1 MRVPRLWRAVAIVAT
16 SAAIA
21 GVTGATTA
29 VASPSRAVGITIA
42 TKSRL
47 SKVSGHTLVVFRGK
61 GTGSATVSGKITGAT
76 AGDTATLLA
85 KSFGQTK
92 YHQVGKKTL
101 AAGGAAYTF
110 RVSPKLATAYQVVV
124 TAPGSTT
131 WLGHSRAS
139 YVYVEGLG
147 RVTGKQACTTRP
159 VCRIKLR
166 LFVTI
171 PPATYRRESAKHWFL
186 YSRLRLAA
194 SHKPPAPKFLRL
206 DHSAT
211 ASKAQRRHAFQ
222 FAVTLRFRFRIG
234 KHDAYRW
241 RVNFCT
247 RDSEKADG
255 LGLPGRHGCGDKVI
269 KASKFYLG

>member
-1 MRVPRLWRAVAIVAT
+1 
-16 SAAIA
+16 
-21 GVTGATTA
+21 
-29 VASPSRAVGITIA
+29 VGITIA

-47 SKVSGHTLVVFRGK
+47 PKVSGHTLIVFRGK
-61 GTGSATVSGKITGAT
+61 GTGSAKVSGKITGAA
-76 AGDTATLLA
+76 AGDTAALLA
-85 KSFGQTK
+85 KSFGQTR
-92 YHQVGKKTL
+92 YHQVGKPVRL
-101 AAGGAAYTF
+101 AGASRAYKF
-110 RVSPKLATAYQVVV
+110 RVSPAVATAYRVRVTGTQTPTPVV
-124 TAPGSTT
+124 TS
-131 WLGHSRAS
+131 SRAS

-147 RVTGKQACTTRP
+147 RVTGKQTCTTRP

-194 SHKPPAPKFLRL
+194 SHKPPAPQFLKL
-206 DHSAT
+206 DHAAT
-211 ASKAQRRHAFQ
+211 ASKAQRRHRFQ

-255 LGLPGRHGCGDKVI
+255 LGLPGHHGCGDKVI
-269 KASKFYLG
+269 RASRLYLG

>member
-1 MRVPRLWRAVAIVAT
+1 
-16 SAAIA
+16 
-21 GVTGATTA
+21 
-29 VASPSRAVGITIA
+29 VGITIA

-47 SKVSGHTLVVFRGK
+47 PKVSGHTLIVFRGK
-61 GTGSATVSGKITGAT
+61 GTGSATVSGKITGAA
-76 AGDTATLLA
+76 AGDQATLRA

-92 YHQVGKKTL
+92 YHQVGKPHTL
-101 AAGGAAYTF
+101 KSGSAGYSF
-110 RVSPKLATAYQVVV
+110 RVSPTVATAYQVTV
-124 TAPGSTT
+124 TAPGSPT
-131 WLGHSRAS
+131 WLGHSRVG

-211 ASKAQRRHAFQ
+211 ASKAQRRHSFQ

-255 LGLPGRHGCGDKVI
+255 LGLPGHHGCGDKVI
-269 KASKFYLG
+269 KASRFYLG